1 MNSLL
6 AAQLRMIY
14 RTRGDYL
21 APIVFYILVASL
33 FPLALGPGPRLLAL
47 IAPGVIWIDATLASV
62 VAFGGLFRDDH
73 DDGSLEQ
80 MLLSPRPL
88 ELIVLVRVFA
98 GWVSLSLPLVLLAPL
113 LALWFSFPLGTLPV
127 LLVALVLTTGSLTLL
142 GALGSALTV
151 GLRHSLVLLP
161 VLLLPLATPILIF
174 GAHAVLL
181 DERGLDPRT
190 ALYVLAALFFLALAF
205 IPKATAAALRVAMEV

>member
-1 MNSLL
+1 MNGLL
-6 AAQLRMIY
+6 GAQLRMIY
-14 RTRGDYL
+14 RARGDYL
-21 APIVFYILVASL
+21 APVIFYVLVASL
-33 FPLALGPGPRLLAL
+33 FPLALGPSPRLLSL

-62 VAFGGLFRDDH
+62 VAFAGLFRDDY

-98 GWVSLSLPLVLLAPL
+98 GWVSLSLPLVLMATI
-113 LALWFSFPLGTLPV
+113 LALWLAFPPPILPV
-127 LLVALVLTTGSLTLL
+127 LLVSLVLTTGCLTLL

-161 VLLLPLATPILIF
+161 VLLLPLATPVLIF

-181 DERGLDPRT
+181 AERGLDPRT
-190 ALYVLAALFFLALAF
+190 PLYVLAALFFLALAL
-205 IPKATAAALRVAMEV
+205 IPKATAAALRVALEV